1 MHCESEI
8 APRGAPLP
16 GKVLARPLIKK
27 QQRADRIAGDFGG
40 YAGVLAEVRSVVPCH
55 AAACFLN
62 SGLQEP
68 AASRRDAGSRSRYRS
83 VTKKY
88 NCSIRAAVGCALHWR
103 PAPLRGLTCLAKS
116 IRHRNRSG
124 NNQLRARLCAARA
137 GDPREQPPVGLFEIP
152 QLVNP
157 GEVRDEPLLPSF
169 LYLPG
174 PPIFPPDPLR
184 CRGTSSPQFVVG
196 ALAQKR
202 GAEVAN
208 RLVSSAKSWLSHA
221 GVDRTAPILPLNAPE
236 GVAKI
241 SPVEASR
248 RYLEHLRQA
257 WDSKMPDAPFSR
269 QQVLVTVPA
278 SFDAVARE
286 LTLKAAEEAGYKNLL
301 LLEEPQAAFYA
312 WIERHPDWRER
323 VAVGDLILVVD
334 IGGGTTDFTLIA
346 VTEQAGELAL
356 ERVAVGEHILL
367 GGDNIDLALA
377 RHIEQQLGAKGT
389 KLEAM
394 QLHALWQ
401 QCRLAKER
409 LLAKDNKKRE
419 EPVTI
424 LGRGTGLVG
433 GTIKTKLAAEDVE
446 RLLEQ
451 GFLPAVS
458 SHDMPQRR
466 KMGLAEIGLPYAA
479 DAAITR
485 HLARFLRQQAAQ
497 SEHGSVRRGPA
508 DWLRPRTCLFNG
520 GVLRSGLVRQRILDV
535 LNGWL
540 AEEGLG
546 PPCSAAGRRFDARRG
561 SRRGLLWTG
570 SEGPRCADSRRSAA
584 HLLRRHRKLAA
595 RGSRHAHSSEGA
607 HGGAVWDGGRQLHRS
622 ARPRIRVDCRRAGG
636 VPLLSVGRAQ
646 ERRGGRHA
654 GRHRRGTRRAFAG
667 GSDSGRRRAR
677 GCRRA
682 GEFVPVTLE
691 TVVTETGMLQLWS
704 VARDGRRWKL
714 EFNVRE
720 KVKVSPRKQTET
732 ETQVPIRR

>member
-1 MHCESEI
+1 MPSQYVI
-8 APRGAPLP
+8 GIDL
-16 GKVLARPLIKK
+16 GTT
-27 QQRADRIAGDFGG
+27 
-40 YAGVLAEVRSVVPCH
+40 
-55 AAACFLN
+55 N
-62 SGLQEP
+62 
-68 AASRRDAGSRSRYRS
+68 
-83 VTKKY
+83 
-88 NCSIRAAVGCALHWR
+88 CALAY
-103 PAPLRGLTCLAKS
+103 APEGGELLGQS
-116 IRHRNRSG
+116 S
-124 NNQLRARLCAARA
+124 
-137 GDPREQPPVGLFEIP
+137 EQPLVSLFEVP

-157 GEVRDEPLLPSF
+157 GEVREEPLLPSF

-174 PPIFPPDPLR
+174 SSDFPAGSIALPWAPA
-184 CRGTSSPQFVVG
+184 PEFVVG

-202 GAEVAN
+202 GAEVAS
-208 RLVSSAKSWLSHA
+208 RLVSSAKSWLSHP

-236 GVAKI
+236 GVAKV

-248 RYLEHLRQA
+248 RYLEHLREA
-257 WDSKMPDAPFSR
+257 WDSKMPDAPFSE

-377 RHIEQQLGAKGT
+377 RHLEQQLIAKGT
-389 KLEAM
+389 KLDAM

-446 RLLEQ
+446 RLLDQ

-466 KMGLAEIGLPYAA
+466 KMGFAEIGLPYAS

-497 SEHGSVRRGPA
+497 SEHGSVRRGASGLAAP
-508 DWLRPRTCLFNG
+508 THVLFNG
-520 GVLRSGLVRQRILDV
+520 GVLRSRLVRERVLDV

-540 AEEGLG
+540 AEEGMGAVKPLLG
-546 PPCSAAGRRFDARRG
+546 EDLMHAV
-561 SRRGLLWTG
+561 
-570 SEGPRCADSRRSAA
+570 
-584 HLLRRHRKLAA
+584 A
-595 RGSRHAHSSEGA
+595 RGAAYYGLARK
-607 HGGAVWDGGRQLHRS
+607 GRGV
-622 ARPRIRVDCRRAGG
+622 RIRGG
-636 VPLLSVGRAQ
+636 VPRTYYVGIESSLPAVPGMRVPVKALTVAPFGMEEGSSIDLRGREFGLIVGEPAEFRFFQSAVRKNDAAGNMLDEVGEELEELSPVEVTLGA
-646 ERRGGRHA
+646 A
-654 GRHRRGTRRAFAG
+654 GQAG
-667 GSDSGRRRAR
+667 DAAGQ
-677 GCRRA
+677 A

-720 KVKVSPRKQTET
+720 KVHTEA
-732 ETQVPIRR
+732 V

>member
-1 MHCESEI
+1 VELTHFLSQP
-8 APRGAPLP
+8 ALP
-16 GKVLARPLIKK
+16 SQYVIGIDL
-27 QQRADRIAGDFGG
+27 GTT
-40 YAGVLAEVRSVVPCH
+40 
-55 AAACFLN
+55 N
-62 SGLQEP
+62 
-68 AASRRDAGSRSRYRS
+68 
-83 VTKKY
+83 
-88 NCSIRAAVGCALHWR
+88 CALAF
-103 PAPLRGLTCLAKS
+103 APES
-116 IRHRNRSG
+116 
-124 NNQLRARLCAARA
+124 
-137 GDPREQPPVGLFEIP
+137 GDPREHPPVVLFDVP

-174 PPIFPPDPLR
+174 SSDFPAGSIALPWEP
-184 CRGTSSPQFVVG
+184 SPQFVVG

-202 GAEVAN
+202 GAEVAS
-208 RLVSSAKSWLSHA
+208 RLVASAKSWLSHA
-221 GVDRTAPILPLNAPE
+221 GVDRTAPILPLSAPE
-236 GVAKI
+236 GLAKI
-241 SPVEASR
+241 SPLEASR
-248 RYLEHLRQA
+248 RYLEHLHQA
-257 WDSKMPDAPFSR
+257 WDSKMPDAPFGA

-286 LTLKAAEEAGYKNLL
+286 LTLKAAEEAGYQNLL

-356 ERVAVGEHILL
+356 ERVAVGEHLLL

-377 RHIEQQLGAKGT
+377 RHVEQQLSAKGT

-401 QCRLAKER
+401 QCRMAKER

-466 KMGLAEIGLPYAA
+466 RTGFAEIGLPYAA

-497 SEHGSVRRGPA
+497 VEHGSVRRGASGLAAP
-508 DWLRPRTCLFNG
+508 THVLFNG
-520 GVLRSGLVRQRILDV
+520 GVLRSGIVRQRILDV

-540 AEEGLG
+540 SEEGLG
-546 PPCSAAGRRFDARRG
+546 QAAP
-561 SRRGLLWTG
+561 LLG
-570 SEGPRCADSRRSAA
+570 EDLMHAV
-584 HLLRRHRKLAA
+584 A
-595 RGSRHAHSSEGA
+595 RGAAYYGLARQ
-607 HGGAVWDGGRQLHRS
+607 GRGV
-622 ARPRIRVDCRRAGG
+622 RIRGG
-636 VPLLSVGRAQ
+636 VPRTYYVGIESSLPAVPGMRTPVKALTVAPFGMEEGSSIDLRGREFGLIVGEPAEFRFFQSAVRKNDAAGAMLDEVSDELQELSPVEVTLEA
-646 ERRGGRHA
+646 
-654 GRHRRGTRRAFAG
+654 
-667 GSDSGRRRAR
+667 SGQT
-677 GCRRA
+677 GD
-682 GEFVPVTLE
+682 FVPVTLE

-720 KVKVSPRKQTET
+720 RVNAEAS
-732 ETQVPIRR
+732 